1 MLVKRIFLQTNYFS
15 SKGNRSKM
23 SFLKVEKLSK
33 FFGGLMALCELNFEI
48 FEGEIFGVIG
58 PNGSGKTTLF
68 NVITGFLKA
77 NSGKVSFMGRDITGL
92 PPHQICRQ
100 GIARIFQLV
109 KPFHQLTTLQNV
121 MVSRAYGKDPATNI
135 RKAKKEV
142 VGILSFVGLGNK
154 IEVLASQLTMAERK
168 RLELARALAAQPQL
182 LLLDELMAGLNS
194 TETEVAMELVKK
206 IRDSGI
212 TVIMV
217 EHIMKA
223 VLGISDRIMVLN
235 AGEKIAEGS
244 PKEVVNNPQVIEA
257 YLGK

>member
-1 MLVKRIFLQTNYFS
+1 MPLLQ
-15 SKGNRSKM
+15 
-23 SFLKVEKLSK
+23 VEKIIKS
-33 FFGGLMALCELNFEI
+33 FGGLMALCEVNFEI
-48 FEGEIFGVIG
+48 HQGEIFGVIG

-77 NSGKVSFMGRDITGL
+77 NKGKVTFMGKDITGL

-121 MVSRAYGKDPATNI
+121 MVGRAYGKDPATNI
-135 RKAKKEV
+135 RRAKEEV
-142 VGILSFVGLGNK
+142 VGILNFVGLGNK
-154 IEVLASQLTMAERK
+154 SEVIASQLTMAERK
-168 RLELARALAAQPQL
+168 KLELARALAAHPQL

-194 TETEVAMELVKK
+194 AETETAMNLVNK
-206 IRDSGI
+206 IKDSGV
-212 TVIMV
+212 TVVMV

-223 VLGISDRIMVLN
+223 VLGISDRIIVLN

-244 PKEVVNNPQVIEA
+244 PKEVVKNQLVIEA

>member
-1 MLVKRIFLQTNYFS
+1 
-15 SKGNRSKM
+15 
-23 SFLKVEKLSK
+23 
-33 FFGGLMALCELNFEI
+33 MALWEVNFEI
-48 FEGEIFGVIG
+48 LEGEIFGVIG

-77 NSGKVSFMGRDITGL
+77 NSGKVTFIGKDITSL

-109 KPFHQLTTLQNV
+109 KPFAQLTVLQNV
-121 MVSRAYGKDPATNI
+121 MVGGMYGRNSTSHI
-135 RKAKKEV
+135 RQAKEKGTE
-142 VGILSFVGLGNK
+142 ILHFVGLGNK
-154 IEVLASQLTMAERK
+154 MGIIASQLTMAERK
-168 RLELARALAAQPQL
+168 RLELARALAAHPQL

-223 VLGISDRIMVLN
+223 VLGISDRVMVLN
-235 AGEKIAEGS
+235 VGEKIAEGP
-244 PKEVVNNPQVIEA
+244 PKEVVKNQQVIEA
-257 YLGK
+257 YLGT

>member
-1 MLVKRIFLQTNYFS
+1 
-15 SKGNRSKM
+15 M
-23 SFLKVEKLSK
+23 SLLKVEKLMKS
-33 FFGGLMALCELNFEI
+33 FGGLMALCEVNFNI
-48 FEGEIFGVIG
+48 DQGEIFGVIG

-77 NSGKVSFMGRDITGL
+77 NSGKVNFMGRDITGL

-109 KPFHQLTTLQNV
+109 KPFHQLTTLQNA
-121 MVSRAYGKDPATNI
+121 MVGRTYGKDPANNI
-135 RKAKKEV
+135 RRAKEEV
-142 VGILSFVGLGNK
+142 AEILNFVGLGNK
-154 IEVLASQLTMAERK
+154 IEVIASQLTMAERK
-168 RLELARALAAQPQL
+168 KLELARALAAHPQL
-182 LLLDELMAGLNS
+182 LLLDELMAGLNPAE
-194 TETEVAMELVKK
+194 TETAMDLVNK

-223 VLGISDRIMVLN
+223 VLGISDRIIVLN
-235 AGEKIAEGS
+235 VGMKIAEGP
-244 PKEVVNNPQVIEA
+244 PKEVVNNQLVVEA

>member
-1 MLVKRIFLQTNYFS
+1 MPILQ
-15 SKGNRSKM
+15 
-23 SFLKVEKLSK
+23 VEKIIKS
-33 FFGGLMALCELNFEI
+33 FGGLMALWEVNFEI
-48 FEGEIFGVIG
+48 HQGEIFGVIG

-77 NSGKVSFMGRDITGL
+77 NSGKVTFIGKDITSL

-109 KPFHQLTTLQNV
+109 KPFAQLTVLQNV
-121 MVSRAYGKDPATNI
+121 MVGGMYGRNSTSHI
-135 RKAKKEV
+135 RQAKEKGTE
-142 VGILSFVGLGNK
+142 ILHFVGLGNK
-154 IEVLASQLTMAERK
+154 MGIIASQLTMAERK
-168 RLELARALAAQPQL
+168 RLELARALAAHPQL

-223 VLGISDRIMVLN
+223 VLGISDRVMVLN
-235 AGEKIAEGS
+235 VGEKIAEGP
-244 PKEVVNNPQVIEA
+244 PKEVVKNQQVIEA
-257 YLGK
+257 YLGT

>member
-1 MLVKRIFLQTNYFS
+1 MPLLQ
-15 SKGNRSKM
+15 
-23 SFLKVEKLSK
+23 VEKLNKS
-33 FFGGLMALCELNFEI
+33 FGGIMALCELNFEI

-77 NSGKVSFMGRDITGL
+77 HSGKVIFMGKDITGL
-92 PPHQICRQ
+92 PPHQICRK

-109 KPFHQLTTLQNV
+109 KPFAQLTVLANV
-121 MVSRAYGKDPATNI
+121 MVGGMYGRNSASNMKQAREKST
-135 RKAKKEV
+135 E
-142 VGILSFVGLGNK
+142 ILNFVGLGNK
-154 IEVLASQLTMAERK
+154 MEVAAHQLTMAERK
-168 RLELARALAAQPQL
+168 RLELARALAAHPQL
-182 LLLDELMAGLNS
+182 LLLDELMAGLNPA
-194 TETEVAMELVKK
+194 ETEIAMELVKK
-206 IRDSGI
+206 IRGSGI

-235 AGEKIAEGS
+235 AGMKIAEGF
-244 PKEVVNNPQVIEA
+244 PKEVVKNQQVIEA

>member
-1 MLVKRIFLQTNYFS
+1 MAV
-15 SKGNRSKM
+15 
-23 SFLKVEKLSK
+23 LKVEKLIKS
-33 FFGGLMALCELNFEI
+33 FGGLMALCAVNFEI
-48 FEGEIFGVIG
+48 FEGEIYGVIG

-77 NSGKVSFMGRDITGL
+77 NSGKVNFMGRDITAL

-109 KPFHQLTTLQNV
+109 KPFPQLTTLQNV
-121 MVSRAYGKDPATNI
+121 MVSRSYGKDPVTNL
-135 RKAKKEV
+135 RKAKEEV

-154 IEVLASQLTMAERK
+154 IEVLASRLTMAERK

-194 TETEVAMELVKK
+194 AETEVAMDLVKK

-223 VLGISDRIMVLN
+223 VLGISDRIMVLS
-235 AGEKIAEGS
+235 AGMKIAEGS
-244 PKEVVNNPQVIEA
+244 PKEVVKNPLVIEA

>member
-1 MLVKRIFLQTNYFS
+1 MPILQ
-15 SKGNRSKM
+15 
-23 SFLKVEKLSK
+23 VEKIIKS
-33 FFGGLMALCELNFEI
+33 FGGLMALWEVNFEI
-48 FEGEIFGVIG
+48 LEGEIFGVIG

-77 NSGKVSFMGRDITGL
+77 NSGKVTFMGKDITSL

-109 KPFHQLTTLQNV
+109 KPFAQLTVLQNV
-121 MVSRAYGKDPATNI
+121 MVGGMYGRNSTSHI
-135 RKAKKEV
+135 RQAKEKGTE
-142 VGILSFVGLGNK
+142 ILHFVGLGNK
-154 IEVLASQLTMAERK
+154 MGIIASQLTMAERK
-168 RLELARALAAQPQL
+168 RLELARALAAHPQL

-223 VLGISDRIMVLN
+223 VLGISDRVMVLN
-235 AGEKIAEGS
+235 VGEKIAEGP
-244 PKEVVNNPQVIEA
+244 PKEVVKNQQVIEA
-257 YLGK
+257 YLGT

>member
-1 MLVKRIFLQTNYFS
+1 
-15 SKGNRSKM
+15 M
-23 SFLKVEKLSK
+23 SFLQVQKLTKS
-33 FFGGLMALCELNFEI
+33 FGGLMALCEVNFEI
-48 FEGEIFGVIG
+48 HQGEIFGVIG

-77 NSGKVSFMGRDITGL
+77 NSGKVTFMGKDITGL

-109 KPFHQLTTLQNV
+109 KPFLQLTTLQNV
-121 MVSRAYGKDPATNI
+121 MVGRTYGKDPATNI
-135 RKAKKEV
+135 RKAKEEV
-142 VGILSFVGLGNK
+142 VEILNFVGLGNK
-154 IEVLASQLTMAERK
+154 IEILASQLTMAERK
-168 RLELARALAAQPQL
+168 KLELARALASHPQL
-182 LLLDELMAGLNS
+182 LLLDELMAGLNLAE
-194 TETEVAMELVKK
+194 TETAMNLVNK

-223 VLGISDRIMVLN
+223 VLGISDRIIVLN
-235 AGEKIAEGS
+235 AGEKIAEGA
-244 PKEVVNNPQVIEA
+244 PKEVVKNQLVIEA

>member
-1 MLVKRIFLQTNYFS
+1 
-15 SKGNRSKM
+15 M
-23 SFLKVEKLSK
+23 SFLQVQKLTKS
-33 FFGGLMALCELNFEI
+33 FGGLMALCEVNFEI
-48 FEGEIFGVIG
+48 HQGEIFGVIG

-77 NSGKVSFMGRDITGL
+77 NSGKVTFMGKDITGL

-109 KPFHQLTTLQNV
+109 KPFLQLTTLQNV
-121 MVSRAYGKDPATNI
+121 MVGRAYGKDPATHI
-135 RKAKKEV
+135 RKAKEEV
-142 VGILSFVGLGNK
+142 VEILNFVGLGNK

-168 RLELARALAAQPQL
+168 KLELARALAAHPQL
-182 LLLDELMAGLNS
+182 LLLDELMAGLNLAE
-194 TETEVAMELVKK
+194 TETAMNLVNK

-223 VLGISDRIMVLN
+223 VLGISDRIIVLN
-235 AGEKIAEGS
+235 AGEKIAEGA
-244 PKEVVNNPQVIEA
+244 PKEVVKNQLVIEA

>member
-1 MLVKRIFLQTNYFS
+1 
-15 SKGNRSKM
+15 
-23 SFLKVEKLSK
+23 
-33 FFGGLMALCELNFEI
+33 MALCEVNFEI

-77 NSGKVSFMGRDITGL
+77 NSGKITFMGREITDL

-100 GIARIFQLV
+100 GIARIFQIV
-109 KPFHQLTTLQNV
+109 KPFPQLTTFRNV
-121 MVSRAYGKDPATNI
+121 MVGRTYGKNPASNM
-135 RKAKKEV
+135 RKATEEV
-142 VGILSFVGLGNK
+142 VEILNFVGLRNK
-154 IEVLASQLTMAERK
+154 MEIPASQLTMADRK
-168 RLELARALAAQPQL
+168 RLELARALAAHPQV

-194 TETEVAMELVKK
+194 AETETAMDLVKK
-206 IRDSGI
+206 IRNSGI

-223 VLGISDRIMVLN
+223 VLGISDRVIVLN

-244 PKEVVNNPQVIEA
+244 PKEVVKNQQVIEA

>member
-1 MLVKRIFLQTNYFS
+1 MSLLQ
-15 SKGNRSKM
+15 
-23 SFLKVEKLSK
+23 VDKLNK
-33 FFGGLMALCELNFEI
+33 FFGGLMALWDVNFEI

-77 NSGKVSFMGRDITGL
+77 NSGKVTFMGSDITGF
-92 PPHQICRQ
+92 PPHQICRR

-109 KPFHQLTTLQNV
+109 KPFQQLTTLQNV
-121 MVSRAYGKDPATNI
+121 LVSRVYGKDPAPNLK
-135 RKAKKEV
+135 KAKEEV
-142 VGILSFVGLGNK
+142 IEILNFVGLGNK
-154 IEVLASQLTMAERK
+154 IGVAAQQLTMAERK
-168 RLELARALAAQPQL
+168 RLELARALAARPQL

-223 VLGISDRIMVLN
+223 VLGISDRVMVLN
-235 AGEKIAEGS
+235 VGEKIAEGF
-244 PKEVVNNPQVIEA
+244 PKEVVKNQLVIEA

>member
-1 MLVKRIFLQTNYFS
+1 MPLLQ
-15 SKGNRSKM
+15 
-23 SFLKVEKLSK
+23 VEKLEKS
-33 FFGGLMALCELNFEI
+33 FGGLMALCEVNFEI
-48 FEGEIFGVIG
+48 HQGEIFGVIG

-77 NSGKVSFMGRDITGL
+77 NKGKVTFMEKDITGL

-109 KPFHQLTTLQNV
+109 RPFHQLTTLQNV
-121 MVSRAYGKDPATNI
+121 MVGRAYGKDPATNI
-135 RKAKKEV
+135 RKAEEEV
-142 VGILSFVGLGNK
+142 VEILNFVGLGNK
-154 IEVLASQLTMAERK
+154 IKVLASQLTMAERK
-168 RLELARALAAQPQL
+168 RLELARALAAHPQL

-194 TETEVAMELVKK
+194 AETETAMSLVNK
-206 IRDSGI
+206 IRESGI

-223 VLGISDRIMVLN
+223 VLGISDRVMVLN

-244 PKEVVNNPQVIEA
+244 PKEVVKNQLVIEA